1 MEAHVKGLMV
11 QMAEV
16 AERHMHILKYWTL
29 YFCFTTCQGGIH
41 TLYSTTFIREHLCL
55 WFMVT
60 AAQAEVMQTSTEI
73 YTMVMNIKDEVLT
86 CPAR

>member
-41 TLYSTTFIREHLCL
+41 TLYSTTFIRENL
-55 WFMVT
+55 F
-60 AAQAEVMQTSTEI
+60 
-73 YTMVMNIKDEVLT
+73 
-86 CPAR
+86 